1 MMFFLATCYSN
12 ANLLLT
18 TFLLFSSWFINSNTS
33 LTNLGFFFPSGLS
46 SDSDQNLL
54 DIPQLVVQFLI

>member
-1 MMFFLATCYSN
+1 MFFLATCYSN

-18 TFLLFSSWFINSNTS
+18 TFLLFSSWFIISNT